1 MEFIEECITCIGSEW
16 RSKVR
21 SLLVPDCLVHPLCWD
36 DTNFVG
42 YGVVTGVSQLVEGAH
57 DIWMC
62 NAVINKPLDGLAEV
76 PDVSFEFWAPKGCV
90 NLSLGSWFGF
100 QNVQVVK
107 QDEKMQIFESQKCI
121 VDYLRTFAFTSMF
134 FLPCFCW
141 WFCWLGK
148 GSEMDG
154 LHETHCLCWVNFDR
168 L

>member
-107 QDEKMQIFESQKCI
+107 QDEKMQIFRIAKVYCGLSPNI
-121 VDYLRTFAFTSMF
+121 RLHFHVFSAML
-134 FLPCFCW
+134 L
-141 WFCWLGK
+141 LVVLLVGK
-148 GSEMDG
+148 GQ
-154 LHETHCLCWVNFDR
+154 
-168 L
+168 